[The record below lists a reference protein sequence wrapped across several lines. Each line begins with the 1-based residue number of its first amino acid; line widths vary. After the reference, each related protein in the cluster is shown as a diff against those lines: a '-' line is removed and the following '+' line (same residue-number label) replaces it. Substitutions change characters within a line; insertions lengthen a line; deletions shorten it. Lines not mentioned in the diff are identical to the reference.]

1 MTSEYQKQ
9 FMLFL
14 TEVKAIADARDATYE
29 LSKDASNLVILSGSI
44 IGKETNEMINEIG
57 QRYGLLVLANKLTV
71 LFRDSE
77 IE

>member
-1 MTSEYQKQ
+1 MTLEYQKQ

-14 TEVKAIADARDATYE
+14 TEVKCIADARDATYE

-44 IGKETNEMINEIG
+44 IGKETNEMINVIG

>member
-14 TEVKAIADARDATYE
+14 TEVKGIADARDATYE
-29 LSKDASNLVILSGSI
+29 LSKDASNLVVLSGSI
-44 IGKETNEMINEIG
+44 IGKETNEMINVIG